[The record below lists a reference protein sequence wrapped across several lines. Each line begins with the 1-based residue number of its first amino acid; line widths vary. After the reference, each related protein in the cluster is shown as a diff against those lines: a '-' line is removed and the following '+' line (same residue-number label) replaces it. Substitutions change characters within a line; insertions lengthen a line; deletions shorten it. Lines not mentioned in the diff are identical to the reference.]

1 MNGLRERLREGA
13 APDAEARS
21 VGAVD
26 PVVVAVGAAALAGGI
41 HLAVAYP
48 HFREH
53 WTLGTFFLVLGLAQ
67 LALVPLLRR
76 AQPAYVLLG
85 VVGAHVGVLVLYVAS
100 RTVDLP
106 FVPPHDVG
114 HEFEHLPVAGGI
126 GNGIPVYPG
135 SRIEEV
141 GLLDLLCLGA
151 ELALVAAVV
160 SLLPARL
167 RTPVTTVCAALA
179 VVGLL
184 LRGLVMTVW

>member
-1 MNGLRERLREGA
+1 MNGLRERPGPPRA
-13 APDAEARS
+13 APVVRT
-21 VGAVD
+21 VRRVD
-26 PVVVAVGAAALAGGI
+26 PVVVAVCGAALAGSV

-53 WTLGTFFLVLGLAQ
+53 WTLGTFFLVLGLVQ
-67 LALVPLLRR
+67 LGLVPLLRR
-76 AQPAYVLLG
+76 PRPAYVLLA
-85 VVGAHVGVLVLYVAS
+85 VVGAHLGVLVLYVAS

-114 HEFEHLPVAGGI
+114 HEFGHLPVAGGV

-141 GLLDLLCLGA
+141 GILDLVCLGA

-160 SLLPARL
+160 SLLPVRL
-167 RTPVTTVCAALA
+167 RAPVTTACAALA

>member
-1 MNGLRERLREGA
+1 MSLHTRPPLERSLAGRG
-13 APDAEARS
+13 
-21 VGAVD
+21 VD
-26 PVVVAVGAAALAGGI
+26 DTVVVAVLATAVAGGI

-48 HFREH
+48 HFQEK
-53 WTLGTFFLVLGLAQ
+53 WTLGMFFLLLGLAQ
-67 LALVPLLRR
+67 LALVPLLQRSR
-76 AQPAYVLLG
+76 DVPLLLG
-85 VVGAHVGVLVLYVAS
+85 VVGVHVGVIVLYVAS

-114 HEFEHLPVAGGI
+114 HAVDHEPVANGV

-160 SLLPARL
+160 SLLPGRL
-167 RTPVTTVCAALA
+167 RGPVTTVCAALA

>member
-1 MNGLRERLREGA
+1 MNGLRERPGALRE
-13 APDAEARS
+13 APTAR
-21 VGAVD
+21 AVRRAD
-26 PVVVAVGAAALAGGI
+26 PVVVAVCAAALAGGI

-76 AQPAYVLLG
+76 PCPAHVLLG
-85 VVGAHVGVLVLYVAS
+85 VVVAHVGVLVLYVAS

-114 HEFEHLPVAGGI
+114 HEFEHLPVAGGV

-141 GLLDLLCLGA
+141 GLLDLVCLAA

-167 RTPVTTVCAALA
+167 RAPVTTVCAGLA
-179 VVGLL
+179 VLGVL

>member
-1 MNGLRERLREGA
+1 MNGLRDRLREGA
-13 APDAEARS
+13 APDVEARS
-21 VGAVD
+21 VRAVD
-26 PVVVAVGAAALAGGI
+26 PVLVAIGAAALAGGI

-160 SLLPARL
+160 SLLPGRL
-167 RTPVTTVCAALA
+167 RAPVTTVCAALA
-179 VVGLL
+179 VLGLL

>member
-1 MNGLRERLREGA
+1 MNGLRARPGPLRTAPA
-13 APDAEARS
+13 ARAVRR
-21 VGAVD
+21 VD
-26 PVVVAVGAAALAGGI
+26 PVVVAVCAAALAGGI

-67 LALVPLLRR
+67 LGLVPLLRR
-76 AQPAYVLLG
+76 PCPAYVLLG
-85 VVGAHVGVLVLYVAS
+85 VVAAHVGVLVLYVAS

-114 HEFEHLPVAGGI
+114 HEFEHLPVAGGV

-141 GLLDLLCLGA
+141 GVLDLVCLGA
-151 ELALVAAVV
+151 ELALVAACV

-167 RTPVTTVCAALA
+167 RAPVSTACVALA
-179 VVGLL
+179 LAGVA
-184 LRGLVMTVW
+184 LRGLVLTGW